1 MKTAPTTP
9 VTRRVFLL
17 AGTSALLGACLTPYS
32 AFGDIGGT
40 GLQTEKTAAE
50 LWAEAVQKAHE
61 QGCLVEYDLAPSNK
75 PIPLS
80 RVNGTIQSKMQL
92 IFGIPDYITAY
103 ANYEV
108 SSANRITTLYT
119 AGLYGGHSKTI
130 LDNGRTMAI
139 YYTAVLQNY
148 AGLNQGVNVYAEF
161 GVDGGKSI
169 QVTLM

>member
-1 MKTAPTTP
+1 
-9 VTRRVFLL
+9 
-17 AGTSALLGACLTPYS
+17 
-32 AFGDIGGT
+32 
-40 GLQTEKTAAE
+40 
-50 LWAEAVQKAHE
+50 
-61 QGCLVEYDLAPSNK
+61 
-75 PIPLS
+75 
-80 RVNGTIQSKMQL
+80 MQL

-119 AGLYGGHSKTI
+119 AGLYGGHSTPNQLHYNKTI